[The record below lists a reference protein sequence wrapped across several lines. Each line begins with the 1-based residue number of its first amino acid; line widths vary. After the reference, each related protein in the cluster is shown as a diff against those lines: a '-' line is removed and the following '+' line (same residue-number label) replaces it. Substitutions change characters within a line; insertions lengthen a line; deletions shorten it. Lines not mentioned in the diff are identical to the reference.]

1 MDGQKTVITFKG
13 FNKELNCHDFQYEVG
28 KEYIIRNGKFE

>member
-1 MDGQKTVITFKG
+1 MDGQKTVIAFKG
-13 FNKELNCHDFQYEVG
+13 FDKDLKCNGFQYEVR